1 MACMSAAISQT
12 REDAYAHHIQR
23 LMVTG
28 NFALLAGL
36 DPQAVHQWYLAVYA
50 DAFEWVEVPNT
61 IGMTLFADGGVLGS
75 KPYAASGN
83 YINRMSDYCKSC
95 AYQVKLKTGEDAC
108 PFNALYWHF
117 LDRNRDVLEKNPRM
131 AQMYRTW
138 ARMAEDKQS
147 ETLASAEAFLSTL

>member
-1 MACMSAAISQT
+1 
-12 REDAYAHHIQR
+12 
-23 LMVTG
+23 
-28 NFALLAGL
+28 
-36 DPQAVHQWYLAVYA
+36 VHQWYLAVYA

-95 AYQVKLKTGEDAC
+95 AYQVKLKTGKDAC

-117 LDRNRDVLEKNPRM
+117 LDRNRDVLAKNPRM

-138 ARMAEDKQS
+138 ARMAEDRQS
-147 ETLASAEAFLSTL
+147 ETLASAEAFLETL